1 MARVGKIRKKFS
13 TTLMAFMPRLTSMGV
28 RVSPEARSA
37 LLRIKDRARKIS
49 GAQTMEKYSA
59 PSRRISGSAFSQPGR
74 CGAIHW
80 VSSVSSAPEIS
91 AIQTACMAA
100 LRAVRSSFAPTA
112 RATQASTP
120 MPSAHRGELVSHV
133 TVVVRPTAAVACTPS
148 RPTMAESAYC
158 TQVCSACSSM
168 AGQASATTVA
178 SSGRFD

>member
-1 MARVGKIRKKFS
+1 
-13 TTLMAFMPRLTSMGV
+13 MPRLTSMGV

-148 RPTMAESAYC
+148 RPT
-158 TQVCSACSSM
+158 
-168 AGQASATTVA
+168 
-178 SSGRFD
+178 SGRVGVLHARFAAPAPAWPARPAPPRWPAAGASIDCSRWFLRS